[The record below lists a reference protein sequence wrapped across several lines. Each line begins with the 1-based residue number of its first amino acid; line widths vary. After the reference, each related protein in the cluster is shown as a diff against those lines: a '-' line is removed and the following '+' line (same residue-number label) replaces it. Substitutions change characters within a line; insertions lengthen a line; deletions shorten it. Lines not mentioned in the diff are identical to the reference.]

1 MGPGQGA
8 GVMSESASRGGATL
22 PAELTSFVGRRP
34 EIGRVKELLGTS
46 RLVTLTGVGG
56 VGKTR
61 LALRVARDVRRV
73 FADGVYLIELAA
85 LKDPALL
92 PHSVVDALGI
102 AEQSTRPPMT
112 VLVDHLRHR
121 HVLLVLD
128 NCEHLL
134 EASAELTDALLR
146 AAPQVRVLATS
157 RQALMVAGEQLA
169 PVSTLPVPDPD
180 VPLAAGLAT
189 QYPGLALFAERAAA
203 VVPDFKVTHEN
214 QDAVIRLCH
223 RLEGIPLAIELAAVR
238 LRVLPV
244 TELADRLDDRFR
256 LLTQGSRTAPERHQT
271 LQATIDYSYQLCSSR
286 ERLLWARASVFAGG
300 FTLDAAEA
308 ACVDDE
314 LPHEAILDTVAALAE
329 KSILTQEENAGGGR
343 FRMLETLRE
352 YGQARLDESGG
363 ADAARRRH
371 RDWCLHLVECACAE
385 WFSPAQERWAL
396 RLRGEHANL
405 RTALEYCVTEP
416 GQARI
421 ALRMAGLPWFLWM
434 ALGFMTEGR
443 LWLDRALQLETEPS
457 RDRAWALGTAAHV
470 AVLQGD
476 EDAEIYL
483 EQCLALGHDL
493 HDDEVIAYATH
504 LHGLMSF
511 LKAELKAG
519 AKLFEEALQQY
530 RKLPGLPEDYLTGM
544 LIQAG
549 VAYLLLDDLDRA
561 TELLQEMH
569 ERCTRAQDSWLLSYA
584 VWGVGFAKLVRG
596 ELDEAETDLRE
607 ALRIKRFFHDTLG
620 LAFALDVLA
629 WTQIAKGEAESGA
642 TILGGASEVWQTVG
656 AQLFGSA
663 DLIDRRERF
672 EKIARDALGDSA
684 FDVAFARGAD
694 QSLQD
699 LLATVLDERPVK
711 PDAARDRRGPSTL
724 TPRESEVADLIAD
737 GLANKEIAAALVI
750 SLRTAEAHVEHIL
763 SKLGFTS
770 RTQVAAWVT
779 EQRAAS

>member
-1 MGPGQGA
+1 
-8 GVMSESASRGGATL
+8 MSESASRGGATL

-244 TELADRLDDRFR
+244 TELADRLDDRFQV
-256 LLTQGSRTAPERHQT
+256 LTQSSRDAPERHQT
-271 LQATIDYSYQLCSSR
+271 LLATIDYSHSLCAP
-286 ERLLWARASVFAGG
+286 EEQTLWARASVFTGG
-300 FTLDAAEA
+300 FALEA
-308 ACVDDE
+308 LEAVCADDV
-314 LPHEAILDTVAALAE
+314 LPRASMLDTVSSLAE
-329 KSILTQEENAGGGR
+329 KSIFGREEHDGQIR
-343 FRMLETLRE
+343 FRMLETIRE
-352 YGQARLDESGG
+352 YGADRLLDSGEEPEL
-363 ADAARRRH
+363 RRRH
-371 RDWCLHLVECACAE
+371 REWYLHLVEQASAE
-385 WFSPAQERWAL
+385 WFGPQQESWAT
-396 RLRGEHANL
+396 RLQLEHANL
-405 RTALEYCVTEP
+405 RSALESFLGEAD
-416 GQARI
+416 QARS
-421 ALRMAGLPWFLWM
+421 ALRMAGLPWYLWL
-434 ALGFMTEGR
+434 ACGFMTEGR
-443 LWLDRALQLETEPS
+443 LWLDRALALDPEPG
-457 RDRAWALGTAAHV
+457 RDRAWALGTAGHI

-476 EDAEIYL
+476 EAGGTAYL
-483 EQCLALGHDL
+483 EESLRLGEEL
-493 HDDEVIAYATH
+493 DDVDVRAYATQ
-504 LHGLMSF
+504 LLGLRGF
-511 LKAELKAG
+511 LSVDLQG
-519 AKLFEEALQQY
+519 AVALFEHAVELY
-530 RKLPGLPEDYLTGM
+530 RGASVPDDYYVGM
-544 LIQAG
+544 LVQFAT
-549 VAYLLLDDLDRA
+549 ALLLMDEVDRA
-561 TELLQEMH
+561 HDMLVEMH
-569 ERCTRAQDSWLLSYA
+569 DRCQEAGESWLLSYA
-584 VWGVGFAKLVRG
+584 IWGLAFVKLIRGQVG
-596 ELDEAETDLRE
+596 EAEAGLRE
-607 ALRIKRFFHDTLG
+607 ALRIKRRFHDTLG
-620 LAFALDVLA
+620 LAFSLDVLA
-629 WTQIAKGEAESGA
+629 WTKIAKGQAEHGA
-642 TILGGASEVWQTVG
+642 RLLGGGSRLWQTVG
-656 AQLFGSA
+656 AQLFGSK
-663 DLIDRRERF
+663 DLMVRREQF
-672 EKIARDALGDSA
+672 EDLARAAIGDSA
-684 FDVAFARGAD
+684 FDASFAQGGE
-694 QSLQD
+694 LPLEE
-699 LLATVLDERPVK
+699 LLDDALEERQAP
-711 PDAARDRRGPSTL
+711 PAGRERRAQASTGL
-724 TPRESEVADLIAD
+724 TRRELEVADLVAD
-737 GLANKEIAAALVI
+737 GLSNKEIAASLVI

-763 SKLGFTS
+763 SKLGFSS
-770 RTQVAAWVT
+770 RSQVAAWVT
-779 EQRAAS
+779 EQRAAT